1 MKHTSLP
8 WIMKENLHFESHPY
22 RIYSDNGD
30 IIADIVNQGIETEA
44 NAELVVRAVNSH
56 YEFLEACK
64 EALYVLNRTGA
75 DLAIEELLKRAIA
88 KAEGK
93 E

>member
-1 MKHTSLP
+1 MKAHLP
-8 WIMKENLHFESHPY
+8 LELLDLKTTIFIKNKDGKLL
-22 RIYSDNGD
+22 
-30 IIADIVNQGIETEA
+30 ADVAQKDH
-44 NAELVVRAVNSH
+44 AEFICRACNCH
-56 YEFLEACK
+56 YELLEVCK

-75 DLAIEELLKRAIA
+75 DLAIEELLKKVIA